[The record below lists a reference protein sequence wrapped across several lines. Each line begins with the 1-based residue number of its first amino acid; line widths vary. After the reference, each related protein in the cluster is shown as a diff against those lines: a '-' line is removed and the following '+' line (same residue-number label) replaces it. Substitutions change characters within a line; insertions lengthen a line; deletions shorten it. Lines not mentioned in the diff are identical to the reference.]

1 MMIQLLRVSVK
12 PCSVCDG
19 HQMCPRVSC
28 HQDVGNTLGRVQPQ
42 VPRYKGEFSL
52 ADGSMDDVPVCHEF
66 SFAVFQ

>member
-1 MMIQLLRVSVK
+1 
-12 PCSVCDG
+12 
-19 HQMCPRVSC
+19 MCPRVSC
-28 HQDVGNTLGRVQPQ
+28 HQDMGNTLGRVQPQ